1 MTDEVSWSR
10 VTSPRPRPRRH
21 AGDQA
26 ARTVLDTEHGD
37 NPYYVDQGFF
47 NTLKPL
53 HDVGYEGKIGVNTVL
68 GSIPPVVVL
77 ILHQCGK
84 YGDKIIISS
93 HCLLLPYCEVDT
105 SNSPK
110 SKVRYVIFKVL
121 FCILLKVDTFT
132 ALSAMLN
139 ADHIIEQ
146 QLCRKR
152 DLQRRLHCLFV
163 FCVCVFLQHLTP
175 TFQTR
180 ECPSASW

>member
-1 MTDEVSWSR
+1 MCARVAQWHVVTDDVSWSR
-10 VTSPRPRPRRH
+10 VTSPRPRPRRQ

-53 HDVGYEGKIGVNTVL
+53 HGADVGYEGEIGVNTVL

-93 HCLLLPYCEVDT
+93 HCLLLPPVRVDT
-105 SNSPK
+105 SNSHN
-110 SKVRYVIFKVL
+110 SKVRYVIVKVY
-121 FCILLKVDTFT
+121 I
-132 ALSAMLN
+132 
-139 ADHIIEQ
+139 
-146 QLCRKR
+146 
-152 DLQRRLHCLFV
+152 
-163 FCVCVFLQHLTP
+163 
-175 TFQTR
+175 
-180 ECPSASW
+180 

>member
-1 MTDEVSWSR
+1 MTDDVSWSR
-10 VTSPRPRPRRH
+10 VTSTRPRPRRH

-93 HCLLLPYCEVDT
+93 HCLLLP
-105 SNSPK
+105 P
-110 SKVRYVIFKVL
+110 VRWTQAIA
-121 FCILLKVDTFT
+121 LKAKLDMFY
-132 ALSAMLN
+132 L
-139 ADHIIEQ
+139 
-146 QLCRKR
+146 KFY
-152 DLQRRLHCLFV
+152 FV
-163 FCVCVFLQHLTP
+163 SF
-175 TFQTR
+175 
-180 ECPSASW
+180 